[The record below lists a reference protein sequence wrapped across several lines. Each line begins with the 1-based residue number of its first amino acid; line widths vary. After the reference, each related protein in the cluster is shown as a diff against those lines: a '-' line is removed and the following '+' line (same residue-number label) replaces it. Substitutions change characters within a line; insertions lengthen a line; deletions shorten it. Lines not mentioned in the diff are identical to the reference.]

1 MINLSRYAGV
11 NFLELPCPNQAAS
24 NPAPGLGYPV
34 CTYRKPEIKRQVVP
48 VILPMLRCLPPYLDI
63 MPEQMPEQ
71 LFVYERKARRLE
83 LLIRIGY
90 WIVIGIVTWVYAILA
105 LICLFI
111 QWFFILVMGRRQQG
125 LSDFARGYFEYIIS
139 RMPYMY
145 FMTDKRP
152 NILPDPEKI
161 FVEKGEG
168 P

>member
-1 MINLSRYAGV
+1 
-11 NFLELPCPNQAAS
+11 
-24 NPAPGLGYPV
+24 
-34 CTYRKPEIKRQVVP
+34 
-48 VILPMLRCLPPYLDI
+48 MLRCLPPYLDI
-63 MPEQMPEQ
+63 MPEQIPEH

-111 QWFFILVMGRRQQG
+111 QWFFILIMGRRQQG
-125 LSDFARGYFEYIIS
+125 LSNFARGYFEYIIS